1 MTEGA
6 KDKKDEKAWLA
17 AQWVCPSSEYEKDWG
32 KNGLREG
39 YYVLG
44 IRWWEMKLWH

>member
-17 AQWVCPSSEYEKDWG
+17 AQWVCASSEYEDWG
-32 KNGLREG
+32 KNSFREG

>member
-17 AQWVCPSSEYEKDWG
+17 AQWVCASLEYEKD
-32 KNGLREG
+32 
-39 YYVLG
+39 
-44 IRWWEMKLWH
+44 